1 MNMQRRTYLA
11 AAYGLLAALA
21 LLLSFLETLLPMPV
35 PVPGIKLGLANLVV
49 LFLLLHAGPRQA
61 LTLSLSRVLLSA
73 LLFSGFSGFA
83 FSASGALLSWLV
95 MALLVRSRALSP
107 VGVSLAGGL
116 AHNLGQL
123 AMAAAYTHSPGIIPA
138 YLPVMMIAGAAMG
151 MVNGVIV
158 SGANRALMANPVTRR
173 ALQGLREPGKGGKQ

>member
-1 MNMQRRTYLA
+1 MQRGSHLA

-35 PVPGIKLGLANLVV
+35 PIPGIKLGLANLVV
-49 LFLLLHAGPRQA
+49 LFLLLHAGVWQA
-61 LTLSLSRVLLSA
+61 LALSLGRVLLSS
-73 LLFSGFSGFA
+73 LLFSGFSGFV
-83 FSASGALLSWLV
+83 FSASGALLSWAV
-95 MALLVRSRALSP
+95 MALLVRSHMFSP

-123 AMAAAYTHSPGIIPA
+123 AMAAVYTHSPGIIPA

-151 MVNGVIV
+151 MINGVIAA
-158 SGANRALMANPVTRR
+158 GADRALMANPVTRR
-173 ALQGLREPGKGGKQ
+173 AVQRLQDQGQGYKQ

>member
-1 MNMQRRTYLA
+1 MQRRTYLA

-73 LLFSGFSGFA
+73 LLFSGFSGA
-83 FSASGALLSWLV
+83 AGTREGGQAIAPSGRRLFPF
-95 MALLVRSRALSP
+95 R
-107 VGVSLAGGL
+107 
-116 AHNLGQL
+116 NIFT
-123 AMAAAYTHSPGIIPA
+123 AAPA
-138 YLPVMMIAGAAMG
+138 
-151 MVNGVIV
+151 
-158 SGANRALMANPVTRR
+158 
-173 ALQGLREPGKGGKQ
+173 